1 VAISAAVREPH
12 RPLLFAVAL
21 LINAGLFQLLV
32 TPRPSTPASPER
44 RTVLVFLP
52 DARKPRVPPIEV
64 VPFAP
69 PSLPQ
74 ASPPTS
80 TAPQLIAPPEHETA
94 RVPPAIDW
102 HRDAEEVAREH
113 ALAAEAGREPKDD
126 QGEQK
131 RQPEFGWSH
140 SSVHRI
146 EPMEGGGFIVWINDN
161 CGVAIGALAMP
172 FCMLGKKPARGDLFK
187 HMDDPPTAGDWKDP

>member
-1 VAISAAVREPH
+1 VAISAAVRERQ
-12 RPLLFAVAL
+12 RPLLFALAL
-21 LINAGLFQLLV
+21 LIHVGLFQLLL
-32 TPRPSTPASPER
+32 TPRHAAPESAQP

-52 DARKPRVPPIEV
+52 DVSKPRGPQIEV
-64 VPFAP
+64 ALLAP
-69 PSLPQ
+69 SRLPG

-172 FCMLGKKPARGDLFK
+172 FCMLGKRPARGDLFK